1 MEAYPLSLREQTMTR
16 LQKEYAADPP
26 VCLYLDALEKAAAEP
41 AEKTEKERLT
51 ESGLLSVVTIAAEYR
66 GKGVHIL
73 DLFQEGNEG
82 LRKAVETY
90 DRSCHGDFSDYA
102 SGKIRRSIEKTLA
115 LSCTDRPIPEELH
128 RK

>member
-1 MEAYPLSLREQTMTR
+1 METYQNSLWEQTLTR
-16 LQKEYAADPP
+16 LRKEFASDPP

-73 DLFQEGNEG
+73 DLFQAGNEG
-82 LRKAVETY
+82 LRQAVETY

-102 SGKIRRSIEKTLA
+102 SGKIRRSIEKTLV

>member
-16 LQKEYAADPP
+16 LRKEFASDPP

-51 ESGLLSVVTIAAEYR
+51 ESGLLSVVSIAAEYR
-66 GKGVHIL
+66 GKGLHIL

-82 LRKAVETY
+82 LRQAVETY

-102 SGKIRRSIEKTLA
+102 SGKIRRSMEKTLT
-115 LSCTDRPIPEELH
+115 LCCTDRPIPNENQW
-128 RK
+128 K